1 MQKRKIAFWLTV
13 SVLYIAGCCW
23 LYFGTL
29 NFDNLDLVTSREDFN
44 YMADA
49 HITALLSVLTT
60 ATPIICLWLEFKV
73 TRRFGR
79 LKFWGRRYGGCLI
92 AAAMVSAF
100 LWLRSHAAIEHPYSH
115 NDFIRVLN
123 AFLYALILNHCIM
136 RAHRVRIMSR

>member
-1 MQKRKIAFWLTV
+1 MRKRTIALWGIV
-13 SVLYIAGCCW
+13 SAIYIAGCVW

-29 NFDNLDLVTSREDFN
+29 NFDGLDFMSREDFS
-44 YMADA
+44 YMTDA
-49 HITALLSVLTT
+49 HITALLGVLTT

-115 NDFIRVLN
+115 NDFISVLN